1 MTTVIQTQL
10 TTWMRNRVG
19 RYRYSQNMVERSN
32 PVLSGATDCSALV
45 RYCYALVAKVETGT
59 WTGDQQRYGRPVF
72 GTDQDNYQAALAA
85 LQPGDLVFFDWDGQ
99 GVASMDHVEM
109 YLGGGQTIG
118 HGGPG
123 YGPTI
128 KSLRQ
133 QWDWA
138 HSISARRYVEGAP
151 TTAPQLQAPPP
162 PAAGRPTPPGLPQPF
177 PLPRTHYFGLI
188 TGPDASHGGY
198 YGWERPLV
206 RIIQQRLIHKGYV
219 PGITDWNSPWADG
232 IFEQPTADA
241 VARFQHAE
249 MPGTQY
255 FGQVWWDD
263 YAQLAK

>member
-1 MTTVIQTQL
+1 MTE
-10 TTWMRNRVG
+10 N
-19 RYRYSQNMVERSN
+19 
-32 PVLSGATDCSALV
+32 ALHI
-45 RYCYALVAKVETGT
+45 LL
-59 WTGDQQRYGRPVF
+59 
-72 GTDQDNYQAALAA
+72 AALAVVLTVTGPDGPCLVTWGVLAA
-85 LQPGDLVFFDWDGQ
+85 LTGWRLF
-99 GVASMDHVEM
+99 AA
-109 YLGGGQTIG
+109 Y
-118 HGGPG
+118 
-123 YGPTI
+123 YGE
-128 KSLRQ
+128 
-133 QWDWA
+133 
-138 HSISARRYVEGAP
+138 V
-151 TTAPQLQAPPP
+151 QAPPP